1 MVGVFRSLASRAAT
15 CATFGASAPASLQT
29 RAFNPAHAQC
39 KTELS
44 KAASMER
51 RICSSTPSHVRFD
64 KSVDATFR
72 DRESAKVKTAIAS
85 RSLLSWTACSSK
97 YVRLEELAR
106 ATHTIGQNALHI
118 EANDI
123 RRHSVKPVTSS
134 SDRLF
139 MIGSRRAIF

>member
-15 CATFGASAPASLQT
+15 CATFGASAPATLQT
-29 RAFNPAHAQC
+29 RAFNSTHAQC
-39 KTELS
+39 KTELL

-51 RICSSTPSHVRFD
+51 RISSPTPSHVKFD
-64 KSVDATFR
+64 KPVDATFR
-72 DRESAKVKTAIAS
+72 DSESTKVRTLVSS
-85 RSLLSWTACSSK
+85 RSLLGCMVSK
-97 YVRLEELAR
+97 YARLEKLAR